1 MAKLAVRGENI
12 DVTPAI
18 KDYVS
23 KKFSKLDKYGQ
34 HIVEIVVE
42 LHVERN
48 PRISDN
54 KIVDVNIYANGAV
67 LRATDASPDMY
78 ASIDMV
84 IDKLDRQM
92 KKYEAIRIIFGSN
105 IYPPAAAHP
114 AIGGGAPTSEP
125 GMIASA
131 NTFFKGV

>member
-1 MAKLAVRGENI
+1 MAKLAVRGKNI
-12 DVTPAI
+12 DITPAI

-42 LHVERN
+42 LHVEKN
-48 PRISDN
+48 PRIADN

-67 LRATDASPDMY
+67 LRATDGSPDMY

-92 KKYEAIRIIFGSN
+92 KKYEEKKIRNRTGKLKI
-105 IYPPAAAHP
+105 
-114 AIGGGAPTSEP
+114 SEA
-125 GMIASA
+125 IASENNSA
-131 NTFFKGV
+131 VDLKEESEDEQYSTY

>member
-1 MAKLAVRGENI
+1 MAKLAVRGKNI
-12 DVTPAI
+12 DITPAI

-48 PRISDN
+48 PRIADN

-67 LRATDASPDMY
+67 LRATDGSPDMY

-92 KKYEAIRIIFGSN
+92 KKYEEKKIRNRTGKLKI
-105 IYPPAAAHP
+105 
-114 AIGGGAPTSEP
+114 SEA
-125 GMIASA
+125 IASENNSA
-131 NTFFKGV
+131 VDLKEESEDEQYSTY

>member
-1 MAKLAVRGENI
+1 MAKLAVRGKNI

-23 KKFSKLDKYGQ
+23 KKFSKLDKYAQ

-42 LHVERN
+42 LHVEKN
-48 PRISDN
+48 PRIADN
-54 KIVDVNIYANGAV
+54 KIVDVNIYASGAV

-92 KKYEAIRIIFGSN
+92 KKYEEKKIRNRTGKLKI
-105 IYPPAAAHP
+105 
-114 AIGGGAPTSEP
+114 SEA
-125 GMIASA
+125 IASDN
-131 NTFFKGV
+131 NTAVDLKEESEDEQFSTY

>member
-1 MAKLAVRGENI
+1 MAKLAVRGKNI

-42 LHVERN
+42 LHVEKN
-48 PRISDN
+48 PRIADN

-67 LRATDASPDMY
+67 LRATEASPDMY

-92 KKYEAIRIIFGSN
+92 KKYEEKKIRNRTGKLKM
-105 IYPPAAAHP
+105 
-114 AIGGGAPTSEP
+114 SEA
-125 GMIASA
+125 IASDNNSA
-131 NTFFKGV
+131 DLREESEDEQFSTY